1 MEEGKVL
8 DLDGKMWPDASDT
21 DASSH
26 YKVPLIFSVQ
36 EQYLLLLCINL
47 KCCVKCAI
55 RKPKFLLIN
64 ASHFFIL
71 QVPFSRIVYI
81 EKTDFRLKDSKDYY
95 GLAPGKSVMLRYP
108 LFFLRKFI

>member
-1 MEEGKVL
+1 LEEGKVL

-26 YKVPLIFSVQ
+26 YKVP
-36 EQYLLLLCINL
+36 
-47 KCCVKCAI
+47 
-55 RKPKFLLIN
+55 
-64 ASHFFIL
+64 
-71 QVPFSRIVYI
+71 FSRTVYI

-108 LFFLRKFI
+108 LFFFEKVDLDLLAYLLHLFTVI